1 MVYEN
6 LAYGDSSLKVEF
18 RQDSMPQN
26 HSSYLHWH
34 LQPELL
40 YITHGKVRIFGN
52 HTPQEYS
59 AGEIAI
65 INSNDLHMI
74 EGVDEE
80 NTYYCLIPDLSICN
94 VGKMPVRSSNEE
106 AKTVYHNIV
115 IELTKQSYNY
125 QEVVNGYL
133 KVLQALL
140 SRETSEHSLPLTP
153 SRKSDLIK
161 KVIQYLSTNFYKD
174 ISLDDVSIAVNHDKY
189 YLSHI
194 VKEYTGRTIISHLN
208 LIRCNNA
215 YTMLSTGMHTV
226 EQVAYA
232 NGFTNLSYF
241 SKTYKTIRGN
251 RPSEDI
257 PTKMTN
263 REEEI

>member
-6 LAYGDSSLKVEF
+6 LAYGDASLKVEF

-34 LQPELL
+34 QQPELL

-52 HTPQEYS
+52 HAPQEYS

-74 EGVDEE
+74 EGVEKT
-80 NTYYCLIPDLSICN
+80 NTYYCLIPDQSICDI
-94 VGKMPVRSSNEE
+94 GKMPVRSSSEE
-106 AKTVYHNIV
+106 AKAIYLNIV
-115 IELTKQSYNY
+115 LELTKQSYNY
-125 QEVVNGYL
+125 QEMVNGYL

-140 SRETSEHSLPLTP
+140 SREIPEHSISLIP
-153 SRKSDLIK
+153 SRKSELIK
-161 KVIQYLSTNFYKD
+161 KVIKYLNTNFHKNISLND
-174 ISLDDVSIAVNHDKY
+174 ISVAINHDKY

-215 YTMLSTGMHTV
+215 YAMLSTGMHTV

-251 RPSEDI
+251 SPSEDI
-257 PTKMTN
+257 PIKKDN
-263 REEEI
+263 RTEEI